1 MSARLWIEESTDEKD
16 EQTTALAIL
25 LAEVVK
31 YRRDVEKELETIT
44 QIDVAD
50 IYWDE
55 QFQARAFWTGYVL
68 DLRRKGLLRYVVE
81 HMATRFPPR
90 REDFEYY
97 LKLKVAKRGTAWYE
111 PPDPLDAMFVGP
123 GTSQPMINRSKL
135 RAELRKLSKEG
146 FRTLNITG
154 GSASGKTYSYQLL
167 QVLSRAEG
175 FPMLLVDVAEW
186 GTERFGA
193 LELAQ
198 RLAGHFK
205 FAISAEVVADV
216 PDPHTRARL
225 LMNELRDNF
234 PPVRN
239 PRWIVIDGL
248 DRANVDPDAR
258 GLVEK
263 LLRSVDVNAELGEVK
278 LVVTGFDGLVPPKT
292 RKEPISPITRPDV
305 RQLFAVAAAHLG
317 YPATD
322 AELDSWTAQ
331 VWDGSDPAADEFALA
346 GETIYGIARETICS
360 LTGQSA

>member
-1 MSARLWIEESTDEKD
+1 MSGQLWIEVSTDEKD
-16 EQTTALAIL
+16 EQTTALAML
-25 LAEVVK
+25 LAELVR
-31 YRRDVEKELETIT
+31 YRRDVEKELESIDE
-44 QIDVAD
+44 IDVAD

-55 QFQARAFWTGYVL
+55 QFQAKAFWTGYVL
-68 DLRRKGLLRYVVE
+68 DLRRGGRLRYVVA
-81 HMATRFPPR
+81 HMADRYPAR
-90 REDFEYY
+90 REDLEYY
-97 LKLKVAKRGTAWYE
+97 LKLKLTKRGTAWYE
-111 PPDPLDAMFVGP
+111 PPDPLDAMFVGS
-123 GTSQPMINRSKL
+123 GMSQPMINRGKL
-135 RAELRKLSKEG
+135 RAELRKLNKEG

-154 GSASGKTYSYQLL
+154 GSASGKTYSYQLV
-167 QVLSRAEG
+167 QVLARSEG
-175 FPMLLVDVAEW
+175 FPVLLIDVAEW

-205 FAISAEVVADV
+205 FAISADVVADV

-234 PPVRN
+234 PPVRS

-263 LLRSVDVNAELGEVK
+263 LLHSVDVNAELGEVK
-278 LVVTGFDGLVPPKT
+278 LVVTGFDGLVPPQT

-322 AELDSWTAQ
+322 AELDGWTSQ
-331 VWDGSDPAADEFALA
+331 VWDGRDPVADEFALA

-360 LTGQSA
+360 LIGQSA